1 MGKAVIRTKIDCE
14 MLLYHYVSNRELP
27 KYDGLMK
34 RFLFDYC
41 KNEEDKMRLL
51 YIYYYYF
58 MDVQPEISIFRKIF
72 YLQNAVED
80 NQCIEF
86 LIGIF
91 QMNHVSMEYIGWLE
105 QFLEVK
111 KIYEREEIMNKIDE

>member
-1 MGKAVIRTKIDCE
+1 MEKVIIRTKIDYE

-27 KYDGLMK
+27 KYDRLMK

-72 YLQNAVED
+72 YLQNAIED

-105 QFLEVK
+105 QISEVK
-111 KIYEREEIMNKIDE
+111 KMCEREEIMNKIHE